1 MFNIVLFQPEIPGNS
16 GNVIRLTA
24 NTGATLHLIEPLGY
38 EITDA
43 KLKRAGL
50 DYHDLAVVSIHPD
63 LETWRRAA
71 APGPVYAL
79 TGGAERLYT
88 EISYQPGDTFLLGPE
103 SVGLHDGVLA
113 LPWITERLR
122 IPMRPGVRSL
132 NLANAAALI
141 LYEAWRQNGFQGHG

>member
-24 NTGATLHLIEPLGY
+24 NTGATLHLIQPLGY

-71 APGPVYAL
+71 GPGRVYAL
-79 TGGAERLYT
+79 TAGAERLYT

-113 LPWITERLR
+113 LPWITELLR

-141 LYEAWRQNGFQGHG
+141 LYEAWRQNGFQGGV